1 MGLKSLYDTYS
12 FFKQVK
18 REDKANKEAAAK
30 SAIDNKVRY
39 PTPGAEH
46 ISNPYYTVTITQY
59 GDQKSPTIVRAY
71 MPDDI
76 TFDFSSEFSTPF
88 AEIGGAIAAFNN
100 ATKAFGGKIGVN
112 ILSMQV
118 WDGSSPLELTLPLRF
133 VAFTDTN
140 SDVVEKIRRLTAMSI
155 PSADTPGATNSQ
167 IASIGYLKSPGP
179 RIKFGTS
186 ARSGE
191 QAVDQAVATVK
202 TTGAAAATAVTNLA
216 SNLTGQGLVDFL
228 GSLVK
233 ASANGINGLLELIEI
248 ENRITVRLG
257 AFSFLECV
265 VIRGVGAA
273 YNVKCDKNGNWID
286 ATVDVRMVTFLNPL
300 TSDIPNLIGYG
311 TAEFTR
317 EAGSSNYPGA
327 PKQSEAVA
335 TTSPTAIKNPT
346 VDVEAAT
353 ELGTKVSAN
362 KRDLNPVGVVKED
375 ASGTVLPESGTGVIT
390 EAE

>member
-1 MGLKSLYDTYS
+1 MGIASLYDTYS

-18 REDKANKEAAAK
+18 REDKANKAAAAK

-100 ATKAFGGKIGVN
+100 ATKAFGGKIGAN

-179 RIKFGTS
+179 RIKFGTGGGLKQ
-186 ARSGE
+186 AGE
-191 QAVDQAVATVK
+191 QVVEVTK
-202 TTGAAAATAVTNLA
+202 TTGSAIKEAGVALA
-216 SNLTGQGLVDFL
+216 QNLTGQALVDFL

-233 ASANGINGLLELIEI
+233 EFANGINGLLELIEI

-317 EAGSSNYPGA
+317 EEGSSNYPGA
-327 PKQSEAVA
+327 SKQSEAVA
-335 TTSPTAIKNPT
+335 TTVQSTATNPS
-346 VDVEAAT
+346 VDSAAAT
-353 ELGTKVSAN
+353 ELGTTVSTN
-362 KRDLNPVGVVKED
+362 KRALNPVDVIKED
-375 ASGTVLPESGTGVIT
+375 ASGIVLPESGTGVIT